1 MCGERAE
8 SWLAREV
15 MVNGT
20 KGLIRVGEV
29 AERLEVSPRTIKYYE
44 EIGLVEPE
52 ERSAGG
58 YRLYGSRGIER
69 LERILRM
76 KSIGYSLAAIREL
89 LAVRDTAQEAD
100 RVTVLRTATEHLKER
115 EREASER
122 VIKIREDLQR
132 AESLREELERDIAL
146 CERRMREL
154 GG

>member
-1 MCGERAE
+1 MNAE
-8 SWLAREV
+8 GR
-15 MVNGT
+15 
-20 KGLIRVGEV
+20 LIRVGEV
-29 AERLEVSPRTIKYYE
+29 AERLEVSPRTVKYYE
-44 EIGLVEPE
+44 ELGLVEPE
-52 ERSAGG
+52 ERSTGG
-58 YRLYGSRGIER
+58 FRLYGRREIER

-100 RVTVLRTATEHLKER
+100 RVTVLRTATEHLRER

-122 VIKIREDLQR
+122 MLKIREDLRR

-146 CERRMREL
+146 CERRIREL

>member
-1 MCGERAE
+1 MNA
-8 SWLAREV
+8 
-15 MVNGT
+15 
-20 KGLIRVGEV
+20 KGRLIRVGEV
-29 AERLEVSPRTIKYYE
+29 AERLEISPRTVKYYE
-44 EIGLVEPE
+44 ELGLVEPE

-58 YRLYGSRGIER
+58 FRLYGSREIER

-100 RVTVLRTATEHLKER
+100 RVTVLRTATEHLRER

-122 VIKIREDLQR
+122 MLKIREDLRR

-146 CERRMREL
+146 CERRIREL